1 MATADG
7 LPAYAARLEIDY
19 TEGRNRLTAAFR
31 IILILPILLIL
42 AILNGEG
49 EGGEEAGVTVGASL
63 FLATALMI
71 LFRQRYPR
79 WWFDFMLAFNRFGMR
94 VYAYL
99 GLLVDE
105 YPSTEDEQRI
115 HLDLDYPDAE
125 AGLNRWLPLIKW
137 LLAIPHWILLFVLSV
152 LAFFVTVIAWFAILF
167 TGRYPRGLFNF
178 SVGVSRWWLRAF
190 AYAFLLI
197 TDRYPPFRLEA

>member
-49 EGGEEAGVTVGASL
+49 EGGQEAGVTVGASL

-79 WWFDFMLAFNRFGMR
+79 WWFDFMLAFNRFGTR

-99 GLLVDE
+99 GLLVDA

>member
-79 WWFDFMLAFNRFGMR
+79 WWFDFMLAFNRFGTR
-94 VYAYL
+94 V
-99 GLLVDE
+99 
-105 YPSTEDEQRI
+105 
-115 HLDLDYPDAE
+115 
-125 AGLNRWLPLIKW
+125 
-137 LLAIPHWILLFVLSV
+137 
-152 LAFFVTVIAWFAILF
+152 
-167 TGRYPRGLFNF
+167 
-178 SVGVSRWWLRAF
+178 
-190 AYAFLLI
+190 
-197 TDRYPPFRLEA
+197 